1 MTRRLS
7 PIALLEKSVED
18 GQGEKFWAL
27 PGKIPG
33 NREKKKDG
41 EGSWGSLSFLSLC
54 TLGSK
59 GERA

>member
-33 NREKKKDG
+33 NREKRRMERGHG
-41 EGSWGSLSFLSLC
+41 EASHSSHY
-54 TLGSK
+54 
-59 GERA
+59 AP